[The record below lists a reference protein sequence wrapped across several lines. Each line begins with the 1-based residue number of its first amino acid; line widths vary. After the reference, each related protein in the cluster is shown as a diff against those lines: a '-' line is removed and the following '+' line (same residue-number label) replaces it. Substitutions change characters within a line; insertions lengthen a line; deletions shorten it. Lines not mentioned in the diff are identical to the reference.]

1 MEKEGNQYRV
11 QNAIEAAIATLLMQW
26 SFPSF
31 CTHTYQVSFQSSV
44 LLPFQKIIMASQV
57 LSSPLG
63 QFSKLENR
71 PVANY
76 HPTIWGDQFISY
88 TPEDEATRA
97 CKEKQVE
104 DLKEEI

>member
-1 MEKEGNQYRV
+1 
-11 QNAIEAAIATLLMQW
+11 
-26 SFPSF
+26 
-31 CTHTYQVSFQSSV
+31 
-44 LLPFQKIIMASQV
+44 MASQV